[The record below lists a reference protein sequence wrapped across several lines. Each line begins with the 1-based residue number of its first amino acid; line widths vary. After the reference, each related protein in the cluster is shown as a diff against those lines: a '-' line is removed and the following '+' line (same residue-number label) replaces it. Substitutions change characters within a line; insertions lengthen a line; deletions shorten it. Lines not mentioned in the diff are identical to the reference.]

1 MVSFTRLRVGP
12 RVLPRA
18 TSFVLWGLAF
28 GCAAYWA
35 LQMGNAK
42 QSPSTVAAT
51 GFAVNVDG
59 KQVAKLLGQQE
70 SAPVNAASSRY
81 DLLGVVR
88 NGGGGAALISVDGKP
103 ARTVVVGR
111 AVAEGSDVM
120 LSALGA
126 RSATLQPKDGAAITL
141 DMPALASAFTD
152 TGSAPS
158 GAKPPVAAPA
168 LSPGFTPPGGQ
179 QSQPA
184 PAQPQPGA
192 AQQTARFQGPPSASM
207 RAQPNPPP
215 GFQVSSAPGAQAGSR
230 ARPGAMVREDSLSGS
245 QVALR
250 SAAASAA
257 STTAPVGRGD

>member
-12 RVLPRA
+12 RVLPRT

-35 LQMGNAK
+35 LQMGNTQ

-70 SAPVNAASSRY
+70 SAPVNVVSSKY

-88 NGGGGAALISVDGKP
+88 NGGSGAALISVDGKP

-111 AVAEGSDVM
+111 AVAEGSDVI

-126 RSATLQPKDGAAITL
+126 RSATLKPKDGAAITL
-141 DMPALASAFTD
+141 DMPALASAFTN
-152 TGSAPS
+152 TG
-158 GAKPPVAAPA
+158 AAPLA
-168 LSPGFTPPGGQ
+168 APPSIGPGPAVPFTPAVPPTQ
-179 QSQPA
+179 A
-184 PAQPQPGA
+184 PVPPQAAPQAAQTALAPQPGA
-192 AQQTARFQGPPSASM
+192 MRTA
-207 RAQPNPPP
+207 P
-215 GFQVSSAPGAQAGSR
+215 GFQVGSAQHAQRLANRVPPGG
-230 ARPGAMVREDSLSGS
+230 VTFREERMPSP
-245 QVALR
+245 QVAMR
-250 SAAASAA
+250 SAAAGTVSV
-257 STTAPVGRGD
+257 TAPVGSGD

>member
-1 MVSFTRLRVGP
+1 MVSFPRLRVGS
-12 RVLPRA
+12 RVLPRT

-70 SAPVNAASSRY
+70 SAPVNAPSSRY

-88 NGGGGAALISVDGKP
+88 HGGRGAAVISVDGKP
-103 ARTVVVGR
+103 PRTVVVGR
-111 AVAEGSDVM
+111 AVAEGSDVI
-120 LSALGA
+120 LSALGT

-141 DMPALASAFTD
+141 DMPTLASAFTN
-152 TGSAPS
+152 TGNS
-158 GAKPPVAAPA
+158 PVAAPPMG
-168 LSPGFTPPGGQ
+168 SPATSPVPFAPQAVPPGQ
-179 QSQPA
+179 VAPTPQ
-184 PAQPQPGA
+184 PAQPGM

-207 RAQPNPPP
+207 RVGSAQSVRHPTI
-215 GFQVSSAPGAQAGSR
+215 GRTGAV
-230 ARPGAMVREDSLSGS
+230 AMREETLSGS

-250 SAAASAA
+250 NAAAGVL
-257 STTAPVGRGD
+257 STTAPVGSGN